1 MLDEEFDGAR
11 QKNCAGKHSTNWL
24 TSSQSCVTFN
34 HMVKS
39 SAARLDSIF
48 HALSDATRR
57 SILREV
63 ARQEKTVGEV
73 ARPYRM
79 SLAAVSKHLNVLESA
94 ELIARER
101 RGSFQIVRLKAQNLR
116 PAEEWLAWYE
126 KFWNQR
132 LDALQNY
139 LEGEEDEH
147 NANR

>member
-1 MLDEEFDGAR
+1 
-11 QKNCAGKHSTNWL
+11 
-24 TSSQSCVTFN
+24 
-34 HMVKS
+34 MVKN

-48 HALSDATRR
+48 HALSDTTRR
-57 SILREV
+57 SILRDV
-63 ARQEKTVGEV
+63 AAKERTVGEV
-73 ARPYRM
+73 AKPYRM

-116 PAEEWLAWYE
+116 PAEEWLTWYE

-132 LDALQNY
+132 LDALQGY

-147 NANR
+147 NVNR